1 MNDTMSGMGWFPILF
16 VIIVIWAIFGGGF
29 GFGNQNRGWNGEC
42 GCGRVSN
49 CEVERQ
55 GIIDSART
63 QYMVESTAHN
73 TQEYLGTKID
83 FYEFQNLRDQ
93 LAQERNKNMVLE
105 NRIYSDGMFNGLSKQ
120 IGDCCC
126 EFNRRL
132 DGIEGRML
140 TKPAL
145 SGVAATCGGQI
156 VPANAYGYNGYGF
169 GYGGTVIA

>member
-29 GFGNQNRGWNGEC
+29 GFGNQPNRAWNAAEA

-55 GIIDSART
+55 GIIDAAKT
-63 QYMVESTAHN
+63 QYMVETTARN

-83 FYEFQNLRDQ
+83 FYAYQDLRDQ
-93 LAQERNKNMVLE
+93 LAQERSRNMVLE
-105 NRIYSDGMFNGLSKQ
+105 NRVYSDAMFTGLSKQ
-120 IGDCCC
+120 LSDCCC

-132 DGIEGRML
+132 DGVECRML
-140 TKPAL
+140 TKPNLYGIA
-145 SGVAATCGGQI
+145 STCSGQI
-156 VPANAYGYNGYGF
+156 IPPITAAAAG
-169 GYGGTVIA
+169 